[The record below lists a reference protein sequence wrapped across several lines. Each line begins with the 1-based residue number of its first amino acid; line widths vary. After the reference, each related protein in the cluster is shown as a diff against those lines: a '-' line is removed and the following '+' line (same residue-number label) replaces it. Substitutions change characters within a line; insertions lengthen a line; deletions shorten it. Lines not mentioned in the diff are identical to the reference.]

1 MPADKDSF
9 RRQDQPAGRVAELLS
24 KLSQLRG
31 HGPGAGLG
39 VLIQDLLLPPQ
50 SRRVKRDE
58 HPAEAYPQPDRLRH
72 PMSQARFGAGME
84 RPAPRRSSVTRIL
97 HEPAWQPRFR
107 GITARAAPHA
117 PSRKGAR
124 SAAPKVPSID
134 RASLKGWAPSAQP
147 AVSSL
152 AMPLKPALFC
162 SCVLQARQSPESPGI
177 GRTGRV
183 SPKVISP
190 PNLQP

>member
-9 RRQDQPAGRVAELLS
+9 RRPYQPAGRVAELLS

-31 HGPGAGLG
+31 LGPGAGLG

-84 RPAPRRSSVTRIL
+84 RPAPRRPSY
-97 HEPAWQPRFR
+97 EE
-107 GITARAAPHA
+107 
-117 PSRKGAR
+117 PSRAR
-124 SAAPKVPSID
+124 
-134 RASLKGWAPSAQP
+134 
-147 AVSSL
+147 L
-152 AMPLKPALFC
+152 ATPLSRDHRK
-162 SCVLQARQSPESPGI
+162 
-177 GRTGRV
+177 GRTTRPLAKGSAIRRA
-183 SPKVISP
+183 
-190 PNLQP
+190 QGAFHR

>member
-9 RRQDQPAGRVAELLS
+9 RRPYQPAGRVAELLS

-31 HGPGAGLG
+31 LGPGAGLG

-84 RPAPRRSSVTRIL
+84 RPAPRRPSLRGAFTSPPGK
-97 HEPAWQPRFR
+97 PAFTGSPQGPH
-107 GITARAAPHA
+107 HA
-117 PSRKGAR
+117 PPRER
-124 SAAPKVPSID
+124 ERDPPRPRCLPSIEHPK
-134 RASLKGWAPSAQP
+134 RVGSSAQP

-152 AMPLKPALFC
+152 DKPLNPAPFL
-162 SCVLQARQSPESPGI
+162 SHVLLARQSPGI
-177 GRTGRV
+177 AGNRPHR
-183 SPKVISP
+183 
-190 PNLQP
+190 

>member
-9 RRQDQPAGRVAELLS
+9 RRPYQPAGRVAELLS

-31 HGPGAGLG
+31 LGPGAGLG

-50 SRRVKRDE
+50 SRRVKTRRASGGSLSPTRSAQAP
-58 HPAEAYPQPDRLRH
+58 HVASSLR
-72 PMSQARFGAGME
+72 
-84 RPAPRRSSVTRIL
+84 RRYGETCAAKTLFTRSL

-152 AMPLKPALFC
+152 AMPLDPALFY
-162 SCVLQARQSPESPGI
+162 SCVLQARQSP
-177 GRTGRV
+177 RV
-183 SPKVISP
+183 ARNRPPRQVIP
-190 PNLQP
+190 RR